1 MPDRLFEKLVANCAK
16 PSESVSFLDHHLNR
30 LLSIELPHRD
40 RRDAESELPISRIAL
55 RSVLSEGLTDV
66 IHYGKRCVGF
76 EVVAAGIG
84 FRAPLWGTKL
94 LTAVRDSAGAG
105 SRGGASRPASCYRF

>member
-1 MPDRLFEKLVANCAK
+1 VPDRLFEKLVANCAK

-30 LLSIELPHRD
+30 LLAIDLPHRD
-40 RRDAESELPISRIAL
+40 RQDAESELPISRIAL

-76 EVVAAGIG
+76 EVVAAGTG
-84 FRAPLWGTKL
+84 LRAPN
-94 LTAVRDSAGAG
+94 GA
-105 SRGGASRPASCYRF
+105 RSC